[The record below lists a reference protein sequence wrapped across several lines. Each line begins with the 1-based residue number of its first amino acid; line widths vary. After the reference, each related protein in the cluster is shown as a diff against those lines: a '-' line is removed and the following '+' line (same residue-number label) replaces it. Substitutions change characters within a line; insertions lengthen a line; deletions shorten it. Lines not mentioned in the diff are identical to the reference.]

1 MPELP
6 EVETVAR
13 CLRPVL
19 VGRTVV
25 ACRLRA
31 PGLVRHPDP
40 ESFVAELPGHHFA
53 DVRRR
58 GKYLILPDPSGRW
71 LVVHLGMTGQLTP
84 ASPLDPEP
92 DHLHLILDLDD
103 GSQLRYR
110 DPRRFGRL
118 LLGTEAELLTSGT
131 MPALGPE
138 PIDPAFRAAD
148 LARRLHGRTAPIKA
162 LLLDQGIVAGVGNI
176 YADDALFRA
185 RIRPTRPAGSLS
197 IDAVR
202 RLRRALNEVMQEAI
216 ESRGSTVRN
225 YRDSLGRE
233 GEFQERLLVYGRA
246 GEPCVR
252 CSRPLSL
259 TRIAG
264 RSTVFCRYCQR

>member
-1 MPELP
+1 VPELP

-13 CLRPVL
+13 CLRPAII
-19 VGRTVV
+19 GRTVT

-31 PGLVRHPDP
+31 PGLVRYPDP

-53 DVRRR
+53 GVGRR

-71 LVVHLGMTGQLTP
+71 LVVHLGMTGQLSP

-103 GSQLRYR
+103 GGQLRYR

-138 PIDPAFRAAD
+138 PLDPTFRAAD

-176 YADDALFRA
+176 YADEALFRA
-185 RIRPTRPAGSLS
+185 RVRPTRAAGSLS

-202 RLRRALNEVMQEAI
+202 RLRRAIGEIIAEAI
-216 ESRGSTVRN
+216 ERRGSTVRD

-233 GEFQERLLVYGRA
+233 GQFQERLLVYGRA
-246 GEPCVR
+246 GEPCAR

>member
-13 CLRPVL
+13 CLRPVI

-25 ACRLRA
+25 TCRLRA

-40 ESFVAELPGHHFA
+40 ESFVAELPGHHVA
-53 DVRRR
+53 EVRRR

-118 LLGTEAELLTSGT
+118 LLGTEAELLTAGT
-131 MPALGPE
+131 LPALGPE
-138 PIDPAFRAAD
+138 PIDPGYRAAD
-148 LARRLHGRTAPIKA
+148 LARRLRGRTAPIKA

-176 YADDALFRA
+176 YADESLFRA
-185 RIRPTRPAGSLS
+185 RIRPTRAAGSLRV
-197 IDAVR
+197 DAVR
-202 RLRRALNEVMQEAI
+202 RLRRALGEVIAEAI
-216 ESRGSTVRN
+216 QSRGSTVRN

-246 GEPCVR
+246 GEPCAR
-252 CSRPLSL
+252 CSRPLHL
-259 TRIAG
+259 IRIAG
-264 RSTVFCRYCQR
+264 RSTVFCRWCQR